1 MPSLL
6 PAPLAQAQILGQ
18 VHRGVSGIG
27 SDCQHGP
34 LPPNPVQRSGEG
46 HRKGLCKE
54 IEAREALLF
63 SWGLHSLLNSH
74 QSWEEAGQGLED
86 LLTVVASSP
95 HPVPKPSLGGG
106 RKRMK
111 REIQGL
117 RAKPPPIFIAG
128 ELEICLSLPTL
139 GRWTLRGPTQEEVTL
154 DAPTPLMAMS
164 GLSWATSGPWR
175 PKGQPCLSRA
185 ITTTPPKQGPQA
197 QVWAQWSLEVGSEC
211 TRYQAEISTGRKGE
225 F

>member
-1 MPSLL
+1 MESAVIASM
-6 PAPLAQAQILGQ
+6 APN
-18 VHRGVSGIG
+18 S
-27 SDCQHGP
+27 
-34 LPPNPVQRSGEG
+34 VQRSGEG

-86 LLTVVASSP
+86 LLTVVASSL
-95 HPVPKPSLGGG
+95 HPVPRPSLRGG
-106 RKRMK
+106 RKRVK

-139 GRWTLRGPTQEEVTL
+139 GRWTLRGPIQQEVTL
-154 DAPTPLMAMS
+154 GAPTPLMAMP

-175 PKGQPCLSRA
+175 PKVSLVFQGQSQPPPETRA
-185 ITTTPPKQGPQA
+185 SGSGLGP
-197 QVWAQWSLEVGSEC
+197 VELGSG
-211 TRYQAEISTGRKGE
+211 Q
-225 F
+225 